1 MKQIQY
7 LKNYLILFLILSCSA
22 CKKNTWCGECFERSG
37 KVVTEKRTVTAFN
50 QIIVNHDL
58 NVSITQDSI
67 FELKIEAGKKHDG
80 FYNNQCN

>member
-7 LKNYLILFLILSCSA
+7 LKNYLILFLILSCCTA

-58 NVSITQDSI
+58 SVSITQDSI
-67 FELKIEAGKKHDG
+67 FDLQIEAGEKA
-80 FYNNQCN
+80 